1 MSCSAR
7 MRPWRGPRAEK
18 GGHGVFHAAGGVCR
32 SFLEHSKVRG
42 SSSGLLDGY
51 WLAGAGWMVI
61 FGPAAGGGGGGR
73 RGGSMGGRLV
83 YY

>member
-1 MSCSAR
+1 

-51 WLAGAGWMVI
+51 WLALAGWS
-61 FGPAAGGGGGGR
+61 FLGR
-73 RGGSMGGRLV
+73 PRVGVVVVVVVVRWGDVWCTTST
-83 YY
+83 Y

>member
-1 MSCSAR
+1 MGSF
-7 MRPWRGPRAEK
+7 MLL
-18 GGHGVFHAAGGVCR
+18 GVCR
-32 SFLEHSKVRG
+32 SFL
-42 SSSGLLDGY
+42 DGAFEGPGVILRVTG
-51 WLAGAGWMVI
+51 WLLAGAGWMVI